1 MTGTLATP
9 VLTNATSAWLDSDA
23 TSFGPAQPTAM
34 RDSGGGEEARMAG
47 AVGAGGGAAPVLVQP
62 ELVGVAAPGDESQTS
77 RGARGVEAMFT
88 TNEVGP

>member
-1 MTGTLATP
+1 
-9 VLTNATSAWLDSDA
+9 
-23 TSFGPAQPTAM
+23 
-34 RDSGGGEEARMAG
+34 MAG